1 MSQKDLHR
9 FFQAQNNGSPSTYN
23 SALAELAKGRKTGHW
38 IWFVLPQ
45 LAGLGHSEMAK
56 RYGLADLEEAR
67 DYLAD
72 PLLGQRLQAVI
83 SVIDEQLNQPAQSLE
98 LLMGGEL
105 DAAKTVSSLTLFE
118 AAGMK
123 SASLLLDRIGR
134 RCERTLHKCRS
145 DSQIDRQTL

>member
-1 MSQKDLHR
+1 
-9 FFQAQNNGSPSTYN
+9 
-23 SALAELAKGRKTGHW
+23 
-38 IWFVLPQ
+38 
-45 LAGLGHSEMAK
+45 MAK